1 MFDCVLA
8 TRLGRHGVAFSDHG
22 NVNLN
27 NTRFTTDFTPLDDTC
42 LGLQN
47 YSKAYIHHLL
57 KENEIL

>member
-22 NVNLN
+22 NINLN
-27 NTRFTTDFTPLDDTC
+27 NAKFKDDFTPLDNTC
-42 LGLQN
+42 LGCEK